1 MNLIQERV
9 AQNDLEDNIMDEEE
23 IELTPLSEERKA
35 ELKGTMFERCETE
48 EEVVAVHF
56 ILME

>member
-1 MNLIQERV
+1 
-9 AQNDLEDNIMDEEE
+9 MDEEE